1 MIISIKDAAKLFSVS
16 IMSCCAVFVCTLFLN
31 FRIDLVAM
39 KDQILTPMRVAYDAL
54 LNTSVVVCAVTGGC
68 LLITAV
74 IMMIFYIK
82 HYIDTHK
89 KELGILKALG
99 YPRKKIAAS
108 FSLFGISVL
117 LGTFVGFGGAL
128 GFMPIFYESQNEDG
142 LICEVLF
149 HAHFELLFCLVI
161 LPSLMFGLLA
171 VVYAY
176 FKLKAST
183 LSLIKDDKGS
193 FQKVKKVKTR
203 ENLSFLDDLKRTTV
217 KSRKSLIFFIIFASF
232 CYGAMTQMS
241 YSMKDLSSE
250 IMGAMMLMIGL
261 LLAFVTLLLAVT
273 TLVNGNIKTI
283 AMMKV
288 FGYSTSECRK
298 AILNGYRPLSYIG
311 FGLGTIYQYGL
322 LRIMVDVV
330 FADYPNM
337 VAYEFNVPAFFFSL
351 ITFILIYELFMCFF
365 SSRIHHISI
374 KEIMLEG

>member
-1 MIISIKDAAKLFSVS
+1 
-16 IMSCCAVFVCTLFLN
+16 
-31 FRIDLVAM
+31 
-39 KDQILTPMRVAYDAL
+39 
-54 LNTSVVVCAVTGGC
+54 
-68 LLITAV
+68 
-74 IMMIFYIK
+74 
-82 HYIDTHK
+82 
-89 KELGILKALG
+89 
-99 YPRKKIAAS
+99 
-108 FSLFGISVL
+108 
-117 LGTFVGFGGAL
+117 
-128 GFMPIFYESQNEDG
+128 
-142 LICEVLF
+142 
-149 HAHFELLFCLVI
+149 
-161 LPSLMFGLLA
+161 
-171 VVYAY
+171 
-176 FKLKAST
+176 
-183 LSLIKDDKGS
+183 
-193 FQKVKKVKTR
+193 
-203 ENLSFLDDLKRTTV
+203 
-217 KSRKSLIFFIIFASF
+217 
-232 CYGAMTQMS
+232 MTQMS

-311 FGLGTIYQYGL
+311 FSLGTIYQYGL

-337 VAYEFNVPAFFFSL
+337 VAYEFDVPAFFFSL